1 MSMVDFRAARGGLA
15 GALHWSPSRAA
26 RANLV
31 WAKMPEKALRLKF
44 EKLGPC
50 TQAKRWDLTQ
60 LSVKV

>member
-26 RANLV
+26 QANLV

-44 EKLGPC
+44 EKVGPC
-50 TQAKRWDLTQ
+50 TKAKKWNLAL
-60 LSVKV
+60 LSV